1 MTIPLIAKRK
11 RSKAADVS
19 RSPLMTTNSS
29 FERES
34 LSFSFSRRRR
44 TVIPRCLLAAS
55 CEITVQISPWQ
66 SGSYSASLYSRL
78 SRSSLVSASS
88 LSPRIALLSISPLC
102 AVRSAATFFP
112 RGAEPTSWGRQ
123 SDSGQRLCSIRE
135 ISKERRS
142 TSVLHARNGER
153 RIVTGQCRCTK
164 ITMTFRGIRP
174 CSISLDSSLLFFYLS
189 NLNFLII
196 RIHGNLSSSEI
207 DNESKES
214 RNIGRN

>member
-102 AVRSAATFFP
+102 AVRSATTFFP
-112 RGAEPTSWGRQ
+112 RGAEPTSWDRQ

-153 RIVTGQCRCTK
+153 RIYGP
-164 ITMTFRGIRP
+164 M
-174 CSISLDSSLLFFYLS
+174 SLHEDNHDVSWHPPLLHLS
-189 NLNFLII
+189 GLII
-196 RIHGNLSSSEI
+196 LLSLQFKFSNYANTWKFKFKR
-207 DNESKES
+207 D
-214 RNIGRN
+214 

>member
-88 LSPRIALLSISPLC
+88 LSPRIALLSISRCVPCALQQRFSP
-102 AVRSAATFFP
+102 AVRSQPVGADSRTAVSGCVRSVKFRR
-112 RGAEPTSWGRQ
+112 RGVQQVCCTLGME
-123 SDSGQRLCSIRE
+123 SGVSLRANVVA
-135 ISKERRS
+135 RR
-142 TSVLHARNGER
+142 
-153 RIVTGQCRCTK
+153 
-164 ITMTFRGIRP
+164 
-174 CSISLDSSLLFFYLS
+174 
-189 NLNFLII
+189 
-196 RIHGNLSSSEI
+196 
-207 DNESKES
+207 
-214 RNIGRN
+214 

>member
-29 FERES
+29 FER

-102 AVRSAATFFP
+102 AVRSATTFFP
-112 RGAEPTSWGRQ
+112 RGANQLGQTV
-123 SDSGQRLCSIRE
+123 GQRSAA
-135 ISKERRS
+135 
-142 TSVLHARNGER
+142 V
-153 RIVTGQCRCTK
+153 
-164 ITMTFRGIRP
+164 FDP
-174 CSISLDSSLLFFYLS
+174 
-189 NLNFLII
+189 
-196 RIHGNLSSSEI
+196 
-207 DNESKES
+207 
-214 RNIGRN
+214 

>member
-1 MTIPLIAKRK
+1 MITRLVVQRRLLRGTLSYISYISREMTIPLIAKRK

-29 FERES
+29 FECES

-102 AVRSAATFFP
+102 AVRSATTFFP
-112 RGAEPTSWGRQ
+112 RGANQLGQTV
-123 SDSGQRLCSIRE
+123 GQRSAAVFDPWNFEGEAFNKC
-135 ISKERRS
+135 
-142 TSVLHARNGER
+142 VAR
-153 RIVTGQCRCTK
+153 
-164 ITMTFRGIRP
+164 
-174 CSISLDSSLLFFYLS
+174 
-189 NLNFLII
+189 
-196 RIHGNLSSSEI
+196 
-207 DNESKES
+207 
-214 RNIGRN
+214 

>member
-88 LSPRIALLSISPLC
+88 LSPRIALLSISRCVPC
-102 AVRSAATFFP
+102 ALQQRFSP
-112 RGAEPTSWGRQ
+112 AEPTSWDRQ

-214 RNIGRN
+214 RNIGGN

>member
-1 MTIPLIAKRK
+1 MITRLVVQRRLLRGTLSYISPRGEMTIPLIAKRK
-11 RSKAADVS
+11 RSKAADV
-19 RSPLMTTNSS
+19 SPLMTTNSS

-88 LSPRIALLSISPLC
+88 LSPRITLLSISPLC
-102 AVRSAATFFP
+102 AVRSATTFFP

-153 RIVTGQCRCTK
+153 RIHGP
-164 ITMTFRGIRP
+164 M
-174 CSISLDSSLLFFYLS
+174 SLHEDNHDVSWHPPLLHLS
-189 NLNFLII
+189 GLELII
-196 RIHGNLSSSEI
+196 LLSLQS
-207 DNESKES
+207 
-214 RNIGRN
+214 

>member
-11 RSKAADVS
+11 RSKAANVS

-102 AVRSAATFFP
+102 AVRSATTFFP
-112 RGAEPTSWGRQ
+112 RGANQLGQTV
-123 SDSGQRLCSIRE
+123 GQRSAAVFDPWNFEGEAFNKC
-135 ISKERRS
+135 
-142 TSVLHARNGER
+142 VAR
-153 RIVTGQCRCTK
+153 
-164 ITMTFRGIRP
+164 
-174 CSISLDSSLLFFYLS
+174 
-189 NLNFLII
+189 
-196 RIHGNLSSSEI
+196 
-207 DNESKES
+207 
-214 RNIGRN
+214 

>member
-11 RSKAADVS
+11 RSKAADV
-19 RSPLMTTNSS
+19 SPLMTTNSS

-88 LSPRIALLSISPLC
+88 LSPRITLLSISPLC
-102 AVRSAATFFP
+102 AVRSATTFFP

-153 RIVTGQCRCTK
+153 RIYGP
-164 ITMTFRGIRP
+164 M
-174 CSISLDSSLLFFYLS
+174 SLHEDNHDVSWHPPLLHLS
-189 NLNFLII
+189 GLELII
-196 RIHGNLSSSEI
+196 LLSLQS
-207 DNESKES
+207 
-214 RNIGRN
+214 